1 MERFKVSG
9 QDLRD
14 FYNQTTHLS
23 KVFKDIEQDLRS
35 TNQVVCRY
43 ILNGMELEER
53 DELKF
58 AGVTLDQVES
68 LEYLTENARDLA
80 SLVISGW
87 IQALPELIKN
97 TEGLS
102 LRVRAQGFNGLLK
115 PIHDLV
121 KNCEFLVESIIT
133 LKEMLGDQFLG
144 AAPIDWAI
152 AEQSSK
158 KAVLEALE
166 ALTKKDFVQLAEV
179 LEYDL
184 SHALQLWMDTLKV
197 LEKSIHGEY
206 TGTHFNPKST
216 GSNPVGGKRLAN

>member
-14 FYNQTTHLS
+14 FYSQSTELS
-23 KVFKDIEQDLRS
+23 KVFRDIEHDLRS

-43 ILNGMELEER
+43 ILNGMELEES
-53 DELKF
+53 EETKF
-58 AGVTLDQVES
+58 AAVTLDQVES

-80 SLVISGW
+80 SLVIKGW
-87 IQALPELIKN
+87 IDALPELIKSS
-97 TEGLS
+97 EGLS

-121 KNCEFLVESIIT
+121 KNCEFLIESIIS

-144 AAPIDWAI
+144 AAPVDWVMV
-152 AEQSSK
+152 EQSSK
-158 KAVLEALE
+158 KSVLEALE
-166 ALTKKDFVQLAEV
+166 ALTKKDFVLLAEV

-184 SHALQLWMDTLKV
+184 SHALQLWLDTLKV
-197 LEKSIHGEY
+197 LEKSLHGEY

-216 GSNPVGGKRLAN
+216 GSDPVGGKRLAN